1 MPNSDATPQTQSFLR
16 GGVLPIMGK
25 RFEAARL
32 RQAQL
37 RVAVRRGKRAE
48 RTHAS
53 ANREAKPNVI
63 NAGFQSTGR
72 NAPRI
77 YRKKTVSWL

>member
-37 RVAVRRGKRAE
+37 RVAVRHG
-48 RTHAS
+48 
-53 ANREAKPNVI
+53 
-63 NAGFQSTGR
+63 
-72 NAPRI
+72 
-77 YRKKTVSWL
+77 